1 MPTKPFTLRLPDE
14 VRDDLQFLSS
24 SLKRSQSAIA
34 AEMLVAEITEKARR
48 TRAIQEALEES
59 RKGEFVSQEAVEK
72 WVASI
77 GTDSELPMPESD
89 VFSKPG

>member
-14 VRDDLQFLSS
+14 AREDLQFLSS

-34 AEMLVAEITEKARR
+34 AEMLVDEITETARR
-48 TRAIQEALEES
+48 ARAIQEALEES
-59 RKGEFVSQEAVEK
+59 KKGEFCLSRGVEK

-77 GTDSELPMPESD
+77 GTESELPIPQPD
-89 VFSKPG
+89 VFSKAR